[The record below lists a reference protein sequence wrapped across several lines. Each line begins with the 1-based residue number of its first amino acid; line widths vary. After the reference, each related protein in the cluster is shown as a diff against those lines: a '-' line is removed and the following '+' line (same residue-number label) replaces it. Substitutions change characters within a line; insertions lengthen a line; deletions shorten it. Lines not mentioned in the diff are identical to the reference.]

1 MTVAELKEIA
11 ASSGIAH
18 ARFCLEQEAT
28 QVGEDALDDV
38 FAALIKMEQDE
49 FADDDTE

>member
-1 MTVAELKEIA
+1 MTIAELKEIA

-28 QVGEDALDDV
+28 QVGSDTLKDVFEALNEMEDAE
-38 FAALIKMEQDE
+38 ASAE
-49 FADDDTE
+49 